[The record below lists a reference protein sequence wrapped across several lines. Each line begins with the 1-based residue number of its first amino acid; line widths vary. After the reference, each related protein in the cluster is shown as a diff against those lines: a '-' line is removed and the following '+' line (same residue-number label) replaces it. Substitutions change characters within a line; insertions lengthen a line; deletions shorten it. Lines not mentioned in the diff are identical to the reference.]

1 MAIVNMTKF
10 NLYTFDRDQE
20 ELLEKLQ
27 EFNYVHLVKPQLEE
41 TGDQVEDETKTG
53 KTSEAVVSVNDEVQ
67 KVQYTIN
74 LLRNYDER
82 PGGLK
87 GLQEGNQVIRFAE
100 LEKKVQESGWEETY
114 RQVKE
119 IADRLDNL
127 THQETKLRTEIE
139 EVSNW
144 TSLDVSPK
152 VLDRLKMAQGIL
164 GAVPRKISD
173 EFEANI
179 RKLELTSLKTVGGTK
194 TDIWYLIL
202 THPKDEEGLQ
212 EVLRQSAFSQMKP
225 DYDEEPVA
233 RKQRLNKEL
242 IELKAKQRETRNELK
257 VFAKDLPKLELA
269 YEYLENKKLRL
280 MADDRFMSTQFTKA
294 TEGYVPTEMVSQ
306 FEETITKAVG
316 DKYHLTTEVADKDDP
331 DVPIM
336 LKNGKFTRAFTDVTQ
351 MYALPK
357 YNEIDPTPLLAP
369 FYFFFFGMMIGDM
382 GYGLLMLLGTAY
394 ALKKMNLSKSMARF
408 VQFFFYLS
416 IPSIL
421 WGLIYGSFFSL
432 ELGLPKLLNP
442 SEDFMTIMILS
453 VILGGIH
460 LFFGLAIKAY
470 VLIRDG
476 KPMDAVFDVL
486 VWYMTLTG
494 LILMLLAGPL
504 NLPAIVATI
513 AQWVMIAGMVGI
525 VLFAARNS
533 LGWGGRIAGGV
544 YELYG
549 LSGWIG
555 DFVSYSRL
563 MALGLSSGFIG
574 MAFNMMAGMVG
585 GAWYL
590 LPFSALIFLVGHVF
604 NLILS
609 MLSAYVHSLRLIYV
623 EFFGKFYEG
632 GGKAFNKMK
641 KEPKYINYS
650 DVESFE

>member
-20 ELLEKLQ
+20 VLLERLQ

-41 TGDQVEDETKTG
+41 TVEKVEEETKTG
-53 KTSEAVVSVNDEVQ
+53 KTSEAVVNVNDEVQ
-67 KVQYTIN
+67 KVQYAIN

-87 GLQEGNQVIRFAE
+87 GLQEGNQIIRFSE
-100 LEKKVQESGWEETY
+100 LEKTVQESGWEETY

-194 TDIWYLIL
+194 TDIWYLVL
-202 THPKDEEGLQ
+202 THPKDEEALQ
-212 EVLRQSAFSQMKP
+212 EVLRQFAFSQMKP
-225 DYDEEPVA
+225 DYDEEPIA

-257 VFAKDLPKLELA
+257 LFAKDLSKLELA

-280 MADDRFMSTQFTKA
+280 VADDRFTNTQFTKA
-294 TEGYVPTEMVSQ
+294 TQGYVPTEMVSQ

-316 DKYHLTTEVADKDDP
+316 DKYYLTTEAADKDDP

-336 LKNGKFTRAFTDVTQ
+336 LKNGKFARAFTDVTQ

-382 GYGLLMLLGTAY
+382 GYGLLMFLGTAY

-416 IPSIL
+416 IPSIF

-432 ELGLPKLLNP
+432 ELGLPRLLNP

-486 VWYMTLTG
+486 FWYMTLTG

-504 NLPAIVATI
+504 NLPAIVGTI

-525 VLFAARNS
+525 VLFAARAS

-590 LPFSALIFLVGHVF
+590 LPFSALIFLAGHVF
-604 NLILS
+604 NLMLS

-650 DVESFE
+650 DVENFE

>member
-20 ELLEKLQ
+20 QLLERLQ
-27 EFNYVHLVKPQLEE
+27 EFNYVHLVKPQLDEPDE
-41 TGDQVEDETKTG
+41 QVEEEPKTG
-53 KTSEAVVSVNDEVQ
+53 KTSEAVLTVNDEAN
-67 KVQYTIN
+67 KVQYAIN

-87 GLQEGNQVIRFAE
+87 GLQEGNQIIRFAE
-100 LEKKVQESGWEETY
+100 LEQTVQESGWEETY

-119 IADRLDNL
+119 ITDRLDNL
-127 THQETKLRTEIE
+127 THQETKLRTDIE

-152 VLDRLKMAQGIL
+152 VLDQLKMAQGIL
-164 GAVPRKISD
+164 GAVPRKISE
-173 EFEANI
+173 EFEAHI
-179 RKLELTSLKTVGGTK
+179 RKLELTSLITVGGTK

-202 THPKDEEGLQ
+202 THPKDDEALQ
-212 EVLRQSAFSQMKP
+212 EILKQSAFSQMKP

-257 VFAKDLPKLELA
+257 AFAKDLPKLELA

-280 MADDRFMSTQFTKA
+280 MADDRFTSTQFTKA
-294 TEGYVPTEMVSQ
+294 TEGYVPTEMVSE
-306 FEETITKAVG
+306 FEETIEKAVG
-316 DKYHLTTEVADKDDP
+316 ENYHLTTEVADKDNP
-331 DVPIM
+331 EVPIM
-336 LKNGKFTRAFTDVTQ
+336 LKNGKFTRAFTDVTK

-369 FYFFFFGMMIGDM
+369 FYFFFFGMMIGDF
-382 GYGLLMLLGTAY
+382 GYGLLMLLGTTY
-394 ALKKMNLSKSMARF
+394 ALKKMNLNKSTGRF

-416 IPSIL
+416 IPSII

-432 ELGLPKLLNP
+432 ELGLPRLLNP

-470 VLIRDG
+470 VLIREG

-486 VWYMTLTG
+486 FWYMTLTG
-494 LILMLLAGPL
+494 LILVLLAGPL
-504 NLPAIVATI
+504 SLPAIVATI
-513 AQWVMIAGMVGI
+513 AKWVMIAGMVGI
-525 VLFAARNS
+525 VLFAARAS

-574 MAFNMMAGMVG
+574 MAFNMMAEMVG

-590 LPFSALIFLVGHVF
+590 LPFSALIFLVGHGF

-632 GGKAFNKMK
+632 GGTAFNKMK

-650 DVESFE
+650 DVENFE